1 MQNIRLK
8 SKYSH
13 KVQELGMPL
22 NQKHAL
28 NIPKSE
34 LLPDQD
40 SSRFSFQAELFNN
53 PNTYRSSR
61 KTIVRQDVQ

>member
-1 MQNIRLK
+1 
-8 SKYSH
+8 
-13 KVQELGMPL
+13 MPL
-22 NQKHAL
+22 NQKNAL

-40 SSRFSFQAELFNN
+40 SSGFSFQAELFNN